1 MRWRESIFYNYEGYF
16 GKPKIV
22 NEEEKPLSPTM
33 SSFNYKK
40 WQYHLMVH
48 KLVEELNMKPDEVW
62 KMNYIDCLN
71 WLSLFNERDKEIKK
85 LNK

>member
-1 MRWRESIFYNYEGYF
+1 MIFYNYEGYF

-22 NEEEKPLSPTM
+22 NEESKPTGPDTG
-33 SSFNYKK
+33 SFNYKK
-40 WQYHLMVH
+40 WQWHLMVH

-71 WLSLFNERDKEIKK
+71 WLSMFNERDKELKK
-85 LNK
+85 LMK

>member
-1 MRWRESIFYNYEGYF
+1 
-16 GKPKIV
+16 
-22 NEEEKPLSPTM
+22 
-33 SSFNYKK
+33 
-40 WQYHLMVH
+40 MVH

-71 WLSLFNERDKEIKK
+71 WLSMFNERDKEIKK

>member
-1 MRWRESIFYNYEGYF
+1 
-16 GKPKIV
+16 
-22 NEEEKPLSPTM
+22 M